1 MKLRAD
7 DQAAQPQK
15 REISSSYFPAESYQ
29 TEVVPFFFPRVPVV
43 LWVCTGPGS
52 FECSAIWN
60 KLVSSKVTQAKV
72 YQVVFL

>member
-29 TEVVPFFFPRVPVV
+29 SEIIPFFYYQ
-43 LWVCTGPGS
+43 
-52 FECSAIWN
+52 SASCVMYLYWSRELGMLSHL
-60 KLVSSKVTQAKV
+60 KTTAVKVTQAKV
-72 YQVVFL
+72 HH